1 MKKHTTAPA
10 KQEYTKQ
17 VPTHNPKLNYF
28 GAGRLLDY
36 LDA

>member
-1 MKKHTTAPA
+1 MKKQAD
-10 KQEYTKQ
+10 KTKNTKDHKAT
-17 VPTHNPKLNYF
+17 PTHNQKLNYF